1 MANRLFSHRMLRASS
16 ANALRGFGKERQY
29 LARDAASAVESW
41 DGCQATATLGLLPD
55 VVFERAGAA
64 A

>member
-1 MANRLFSHRMLRASS
+1 MLRASS
-16 ANALRGFGKERQY
+16 ANALGGVGKERQY